1 MKETFAMFN
10 ADGQSIVFGF
20 QPTIWMIHAT
30 NWTTAEPEELG
41 SNDLLKHPAQPFG
54 LNGLALT
61 PDGPYLIA
69 SLMDRL
75 DAGDG
80 RLVRLD
86 LKTTLDVHDV
96 FVCFGLGGSNHWI
109 GRIRWYIVHSNE

>member
-1 MKETFAMFN
+1 MFN

-20 QPTIWMIHAT
+20 QSTIWMIHAT
-30 NWTTAEPEELG
+30 NWTTAEREELG

-54 LNGLALT
+54 
-61 PDGPYLIA
+61 
-69 SLMDRL
+69 L

-96 FVCFGLGGSNHWI
+96 VVCFGLGGSNHWI